1 MKRKLYI
8 VGVVFISLLAFS
20 CSNDDFEDSNEGSNV
35 VRTSGKELINEL
47 NEKELIN
54 ELNEKNIDS
63 STVAK
68 PVDTNA
74 DASADSDGEP
84 SNPKPPRK

>member
-20 CSNDDFEDSNEGSNV
+20 CSNDDFEDSNEGGNV
-35 VRTSGKELINEL
+35 VRTSD
-47 NEKELIN
+47 KELIN

-68 PVDTNA
+68 PVDTNV